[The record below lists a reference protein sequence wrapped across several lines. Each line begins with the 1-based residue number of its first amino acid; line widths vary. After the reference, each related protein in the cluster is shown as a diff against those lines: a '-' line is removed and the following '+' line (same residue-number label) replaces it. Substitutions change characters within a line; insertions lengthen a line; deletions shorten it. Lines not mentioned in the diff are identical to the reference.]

1 MIKKKIMSILM
12 VSLLGITALEGCEG
26 RNSILPE
33 EIVAHAMEVNDKNKT
48 YYGERKTVIHEG
60 DKVVEETTSKEW
72 FDISKDKIRV
82 RIENYKKGNES
93 NFISTNDG
101 NKVILYMKDQN
112 KALTMKSIDSSNVP
126 VRSLREETKQL
137 LDIIKKSHEIKTLGE
152 EKINGMD
159 TYHLK
164 AVPKEEKS
172 ILGEQEL
179 WIDKDDWFVV
189 KSISQSAN
197 TKILSEYTKLDF
209 SIKIKDSLFTQQIP
223 KGVKI
228 EKMEDLGP
236 KSKKMDLKAVK
247 DYLGSSFLYFN
258 KESKIDIKD
267 INLQQYGSKDID
279 DEIIMEYTKDNKPFC
294 SISVRK
300 DKDNIPED
308 AKMPGEK
315 DINIRGQ
322 KGSVV
327 EGNINIFLWAENNVR
342 YSVILKDNSIKVE
355 DFAKVLDKMSLYSQ

>member
-1 MIKKKIMSILM
+1 MIKKKIMSIFM
-12 VSLLGITALEGCEG
+12 VGLIGVTALAGCEG
-26 RNSILPE
+26 KNSILPE
-33 EIVAHAMEVNDKNKT
+33 EIVAHAMEANDKNKT
-48 YYGERKTVIHEG
+48 YYGERKMLVYEG
-60 DKVVEETTSKEW
+60 DKVVEESSAKEW

-82 RIENYKKGNES
+82 RIEDYDKNNKS
-93 NFISTNDG
+93 RFVSTNNGD
-101 NKVILYMKDQN
+101 KVILYMKDQN
-112 KALTMKSIDSSNVP
+112 KALTMESIDSGSLP
-126 VRSLREETKQL
+126 VKSIREETKQL

-152 EKINGMD
+152 EKINGMH

-164 AVPKEEKS
+164 ATPNEEKS

-179 WIDKDDWFVV
+179 WINKDNWFVV

-197 TKILSEYTKLDF
+197 TKISCEYTKLDF
-209 SIKIKDSLFTQQIP
+209 SPQIKDSLFTQEIP
-223 KGVKI
+223 KGVKV
-228 EKMEDLGP
+228 EKMEDVGP
-236 KSKKMDLKAVK
+236 KTKKMDLKAVK
-247 DYLGSSFLYFN
+247 DYLGCSFLYFN

-300 DKDNIPED
+300 DRDNIPED
-308 AKMPGEK
+308 AKIPGEK
-315 DINIRGQ
+315 DITIRGQ
-322 KGSVV
+322 KGTVI
-327 EGNINIFLWAENNVR
+327 EGNISIFLWAENNVR